1 MSTRPKSASL
11 FAKTIKLFTDR
22 RAWVRQITVASAA
35 SASAWLLGDT
45 FIKSGGLVAAIVSAL
60 SIRISLYKSVREGFG
75 QIVGTAIG
83 ASVALAT
90 VNIFHFGFIAVATT
104 VLLCSV
110 VARGLHLGEVASV
123 NVPVTALIV
132 IGPGISGNTALHRLL
147 STLLGAGVAIVFSY
161 FSHASTPS
169 GRTEAQIKKL
179 GEECA
184 ELLSQMAEGVAVGY
198 TEVEAGRWLGQGRAL
213 IEEIP
218 KLRAQALE
226 AKRYAR
232 WSPLEAEDEADALY
246 ISGVAIEHT
255 IVQVRTMARSLFDAA
270 VDRKNFMSENAEL
283 AQAILDCSSAILT
296 KIEYVEY
303 LSDSDLVDNVARD
316 LRLTSRV
323 LAGHLFAAAGNVDQE
338 QLVRAVSLV
347 GNMERIA
354 DSLDES
360 SPALKDVKT
369 PGEPLSAQVLELN
382 PLQQGRRWSRR
393 LVKFLKTIT
402 GRN

>member
-1 MSTRPKSASL
+1 MRL
-11 FAKTIKLFTDR
+11 YRRTIKLFTDR
-22 RAWVRQITVASAA
+22 KDWVRQITVTALASGT
-35 SASAWLLGDT
+35 AWLLGDT
-45 FIKSGGLVAAIVSAL
+45 FIKSGGVVAAIVCAL

-83 ASVALAT
+83 ASVALGT
-90 VNIFHFGFIAVATT
+90 VSLFHFGFIAVAVT

-147 STLLGAGVAIVFSY
+147 STLVGAGVAIVFSY
-161 FSHASTPS
+161 FSHGSTPK
-169 GRTEAQIKKL
+169 GRTSDQISRL

-184 ELLSQMAEGVAVGY
+184 ALLSEMAEGVAVGY
-198 TEVEAGRWLGQGRAL
+198 EAIDAGKWLAKGRVL

-226 AKRYAR
+226 AKRFAR
-232 WSPLEAEDEADALY
+232 WSPLEQSDVADALY

-255 IVQVRTMARSLFDAA
+255 IVQVRTMARTLFDAA
-270 VDRKNFMSENAEL
+270 VDQKNFLSGNGEL

-296 KIEYVEY
+296 KIEYVAEHSN
-303 LSDSDLVDNVARD
+303 LDQVDNVAHD
-316 LRLTSRV
+316 LRLVGRV
-323 LAGHLFAAAGNVDQE
+323 LADHLFELAKSVDQD

-347 GNMERIA
+347 GNMDRIA

-382 PLQQGRRWSRR
+382 PLQQGKRWRRKM
-393 LVKFLKTIT
+393 VKFLKSVT

>member
-1 MSTRPKSASL
+1 MKK
-11 FAKTIKLFTDR
+11 FWAKTIKLFTDR
-22 RAWVRQITVASAA
+22 KAWVRQITVASAA

-45 FIKSGGLVAAIVSAL
+45 FIKGGGLVAAIVCAL

-83 ASVALAT
+83 ASVALGT
-90 VNIFHFGFIAVATT
+90 VSIFHFGFIAVAAT

-184 ELLSQMAEGVAVGY
+184 ELLSQMAEGIAVGY

-270 VDRKNFMSENAEL
+270 VDSKNFMSGNAEL
-283 AQAILDCSSAILT
+283 AQATLDCSSAILT

-323 LAGHLFAAAGNVDQE
+323 LAGHLFAAAGSVDQE

-382 PLQQGRRWSRR
+382 PLQQGRRWRRR
-393 LVKFLKTIT
+393 LVKLLKTIT
-402 GRN
+402 GRS

>member
-1 MSTRPKSASL
+1 MRL
-11 FAKTIKLFTDR
+11 YRRTIKLFTDR
-22 RAWVRQITVASAA
+22 KAWVRQISVTALASGT
-35 SASAWLLGDT
+35 AWFLGDT
-45 FIKSGGLVAAIVSAL
+45 FIKSGGVVAAIVCAL

-83 ASVALAT
+83 ASVALGT
-90 VNIFHFGFIAVATT
+90 VSLFHFGFIAVAAT

-147 STLLGAGVAIVFSY
+147 STLVGAGVAIVFSY
-161 FSHASTPS
+161 FSHGSTPK
-169 GRTEAQIKKL
+169 GRTSDQISKL

-184 ELLSQMAEGVAVGY
+184 TLLSEMAEGVAAGY
-198 TEVEAGRWLGQGRAL
+198 VASEAGAWLAKGRVL

-232 WSPLEAEDEADALY
+232 WSPLEQSDVADALY

-255 IVQVRTMARSLFDAA
+255 IVQVRTMARTLFDAA
-270 VDRKNFMSENAEL
+270 VDHNNFMSGNGEL

-296 KIEYVEY
+296 KIEYIAEE
-303 LSDSDLVDNVARD
+303 STMDQIDNVAHD
-316 LRLTSRV
+316 LRLVGRI
-323 LAGHLFAAAGNVDQE
+323 LADHLFELAKSVDQD

-347 GNMERIA
+347 GNMDRIA

-369 PGEPLSAQVLELN
+369 PGEPLSSQVLELN
-382 PLQQGRRWSRR
+382 PLQQGKRWRRKI
-393 LVKFLKTIT
+393 VKFFKSVT

>member
-1 MSTRPKSASL
+1 MRL
-11 FAKTIKLFTDR
+11 YRRTIKLFTDR
-22 RAWVRQITVASAA
+22 KDWVRQITVTAVASGT
-35 SASAWLLGDT
+35 AWFLGDT
-45 FIKSGGLVAAIVSAL
+45 FIKSGGVVAAIVCAL

-83 ASVALAT
+83 ASVALGT
-90 VNIFHFGFIAVATT
+90 VSLFHFGFIAVAVT

-147 STLLGAGVAIVFSY
+147 STLVGAGVAIVFSY
-161 FSHASTPS
+161 FSHGSTPK
-169 GRTEAQIKKL
+169 GRTTDQISRL

-184 ELLSQMAEGVAVGY
+184 TLLSEMAEGVAAGY
-198 TEVEAGRWLGQGRAL
+198 VASDAGKWLAKGRVL

-232 WSPLEAEDEADALY
+232 WSPLEQSDVADALY

-255 IVQVRTMARSLFDAA
+255 IVQVRTMARTLFDAA
-270 VDRKNFMSENAEL
+270 VDKNNFMSGNSEL

-296 KIEYVEY
+296 KIEYVAQQ
-303 LSDSDLVDNVARD
+303 SNMDQVDNVAHD
-316 LRLTSRV
+316 LRLVGRV
-323 LAGHLFAAAGNVDQE
+323 LADHLFELARSVDQD

-347 GNMERIA
+347 GNMDRIA

-369 PGEPLSAQVLELN
+369 PGEPLSSQVLELN
-382 PLQQGRRWSRR
+382 PYQQGKRWRRKI
-393 LVKFLKTIT
+393 VKFFKTVT